1 MWCCS
6 VRSCGGWLFA
16 ALLLSPHQHAAA
28 QAPERPAAST
38 TAPSAAAM
46 AEYRRK
52 LEEYAAARRRYEA
65 EADVYWRSV
74 ADKRRLRHAKLRNN
88 QEILL
93 SDYVLTQPPVYVG
106 PPKPIDPSA
115 PTEEAPPRTYVPVVA
130 DFLRAAAKE
139 FNFVPQ
145 QPRNEIEYKRAYVKV
160 AVAAGLTKEQVVR
173 IYALESGG
181 DGKYDVQAGLEQP
194 KPGARAIS
202 TALGYNQLLATNSV
216 ELLAEK
222 GDQFIK
228 ILSAKA
234 AGLPEEAKKSLQKKI
249 AVLKSMIA
257 FCRTVPDSWSEHDR
271 LAKTPKGLAVHALNL
286 DVDIGPLL
294 QTQKLLDSVV
304 FARAQ
309 GYGAIL
315 SAAELEM
322 MNLTGDGNGLDI
334 LRMPAA
340 WRERVPT
347 SNFFQPGG
355 YERNPIA
362 GRSGVV
368 SRLIAATNAVM
379 DQESKLQGAKDLAAL
394 FANKHDSQNEVMR
407 MPGAP
412 VR

>member
-1 MWCCS
+1 MWRWS
-6 VRSCGGWLFA
+6 IPSRCGWALA
-16 ALLLSPHQHAAA
+16 ALLLSPHQHASA
-28 QAPERPAAST
+28 QAPERPAAAT

-46 AEYRRK
+46 ADYRRK
-52 LEEYAAARRRYEA
+52 FEEYAAARRKYEA
-65 EADVYWRSV
+65 EADAYWRSV
-74 ADKRRLRHAKLRNN
+74 SDKRRLRHAKLRNN

-106 PPKPIDPSA
+106 PPKPVDPSA
-115 PTEEAPPRTYVPVVA
+115 PIEEAPPRKYVPVVA

-160 AVAAGLTKEQVVR
+160 AAAAGLTKEQVVR
-173 IYALESGG
+173 IYAFESGG

-222 GDQFIK
+222 GDQFSK

-234 AGLPEEAKKSLQKKI
+234 AGLPEEAKKTLQKKI
-249 AVLKSMIA
+249 AVLKNMIT
-257 FCRTVPDSWSEHDR
+257 FCRSVPDSWSEHDR

-286 DVDIGPLL
+286 DMDIGPLL

-334 LRMPAA
+334 LRMPPA

-362 GRSGVV
+362 GRSGIV
-368 SRLIAATNAVM
+368 SKLIAATNAVM
-379 DQESKLQGAKDLAAL
+379 DQESKLQGGKDLAAL
-394 FANKHDSQNEVMR
+394 FANKHDSQSEVM

>member
-16 ALLLSPHQHAAA
+16 ALLLSQHQHAAA

-173 IYALESGG
+173 IYAFESGG
-181 DGKYDVQAGLEQP
+181 DGNYDVQAGLEQP

-202 TALGYNQLLATNSV
+202 TALGYNQLCHQQRRVARR
-216 ELLAEK
+216 K
-222 GDQFIK
+222 G
-228 ILSAKA
+228 
-234 AGLPEEAKKSLQKKI
+234 
-249 AVLKSMIA
+249 
-257 FCRTVPDSWSEHDR
+257 
-271 LAKTPKGLAVHALNL
+271 
-286 DVDIGPLL
+286 
-294 QTQKLLDSVV
+294 
-304 FARAQ
+304 
-309 GYGAIL
+309 
-315 SAAELEM
+315 
-322 MNLTGDGNGLDI
+322 
-334 LRMPAA
+334 
-340 WRERVPT
+340 
-347 SNFFQPGG
+347 
-355 YERNPIA
+355 
-362 GRSGVV
+362 
-368 SRLIAATNAVM
+368 
-379 DQESKLQGAKDLAAL
+379 
-394 FANKHDSQNEVMR
+394 
-407 MPGAP
+407 
-412 VR
+412 

>member
-1 MWCCS
+1 MWRCAVCS
-6 VRSCGGWLFA
+6 GGWLSA
-16 ALLLSPHQHAAA
+16 ALLLSPHPHAAA
-28 QAPERPAAST
+28 QATERPAAAT

-52 LEEYAAARRRYEA
+52 LEEYTAARRKYEA
-65 EADVYWRSV
+65 EADIYWRSV
-74 ADKRRLRHAKLRNN
+74 ADKRRLRQAKLRTN
-88 QEILL
+88 QEIAL

-106 PPKPIDPSA
+106 PPKPVDPSA
-115 PTEEAPPRTYVPVVA
+115 PIEEAPRKYVPVVA
-130 DFLRAAAKE
+130 DFLHAAAKE
-139 FNFVPQ
+139 LNFAPQ
-145 QPRNEIEYKRAYVKV
+145 QPRSEIEYKRAYVKV
-160 AVAAGLTKEQVVR
+160 AAAAGLTKEQVVR
-173 IYALESGG
+173 IYAFESGG

-222 GDQFIK
+222 GDRFIK
-228 ILSAKA
+228 ILSAKVA
-234 AGLPEEAKKSLQKKI
+234 ALPEEAKKSLQKKI
-249 AVLKSMIA
+249 ALLKSMIA
-257 FCRTVPDSWSEHDR
+257 FCRSVPDSWSEHDR
-271 LAKTPKGLAVHALNL
+271 LAQTPKGIAVHALNL
-286 DVDIGPLL
+286 DMDIGPLL

-309 GYGAIL
+309 GYDAVL

-340 WRERVPT
+340 SRERVPT

-362 GRSGVV
+362 GRSGIV
-368 SRLIAATNAVM
+368 SKLIAATNAVM

-394 FANKHDSQNEVMR
+394 FANKHDSQSEVM

-412 VR
+412 AR

>member
-1 MWCCS
+1 MWRWS
-6 VRSCGGWLFA
+6 IPSRCGWALA
-16 ALLLSPHQHAAA
+16 ALLLSPHQHASA
-28 QAPERPAAST
+28 QAPERPAAAT

-46 AEYRRK
+46 ADYRRK
-52 LEEYAAARRRYEA
+52 FEEYAAARRKYEA
-65 EADVYWRSV
+65 EADAYWRSV
-74 ADKRRLRHAKLRNN
+74 SDKRRLRHAKLRNN

-106 PPKPIDPSA
+106 PPKPVDPSA
-115 PTEEAPPRTYVPVVA
+115 PIEEAPPRKYVPVVA

-160 AVAAGLTKEQVVR
+160 AAAAGLTKEQVVR
-173 IYALESGG
+173 IYAFESGG

-222 GDQFIK
+222 GDQFSK

-234 AGLPEEAKKSLQKKI
+234 AGLPEEAKKTLQKKI
-249 AVLKSMIA
+249 AVLKNMIT
-257 FCRTVPDSWSEHDR
+257 FCRSVPDSWSEHDR

-286 DVDIGPLL
+286 DMDIGPLL

-334 LRMPAA
+334 LRMPPA

-355 YERNPIA
+355 MSAIRLPA
-362 GRSGVV
+362 AAASSRS
-368 SRLIAATNAVM
+368 
-379 DQESKLQGAKDLAAL
+379 
-394 FANKHDSQNEVMR
+394 
-407 MPGAP
+407 
-412 VR
+412 